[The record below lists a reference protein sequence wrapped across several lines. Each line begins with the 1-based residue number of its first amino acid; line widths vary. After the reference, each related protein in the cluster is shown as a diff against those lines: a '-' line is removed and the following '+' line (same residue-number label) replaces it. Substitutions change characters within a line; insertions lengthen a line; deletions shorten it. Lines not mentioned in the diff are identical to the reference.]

1 MRKAPPE
8 RSGGAFLYPLSGILC
23 LSLQRSAHMAN
34 KEQKSSSNTKKEPK
48 LNLKEKR
55 LAKQEKK
62 SKKD

>member
-1 MRKAPPE
+1 MGVFFIHFRVPYGQAYEGEK
-8 RSGGAFLYPLSGILC
+8 
-23 LSLQRSAHMAN
+23 MAN
-34 KEQKSSSNTKKEPK
+34 KEQKSNANTKKEPK

>member
-1 MRKAPPE
+1 MRGFSLLTF
-8 RSGGAFLYPLSGILC
+8 RYPMVRLTKGKK
-23 LSLQRSAHMAN
+23 MAN
-34 KEQKSSSNTKKEPK
+34 KEQKSNANAKKEPK